1 MRGSLVSAALLL
13 VLSALAVLIVSCA
26 PAATPALPV
35 RQPAPRPVKV
45 ALVLG
50 AGAARGFAHIGVI
63 KVLEENHVPINMV
76 FGTSAGS
83 LVGSLFAYGYSPYQL
98 QKMAISIKKSDL
110 ADFALPDG
118 GFIKGQKLQD
128 FVDRAVRYTPMQ
140 KLKIP
145 FYAVS
150 TDINTGKEVVF
161 GKGDTGM
168 AVRASCSIPGIFQP
182 VDIGGQMYVD
192 GGVTCPLPVE
202 EARRYGADLVIAVD
216 ISSDMDTSRPDGI
229 MGILFKTVDVMYAE
243 LEKEDASKA
252 DVLIRPRVGMI
263 GSGDFSKRDLAI
275 MEGEKAAWKAMPEI
289 MRKLNALKAEGRP
302 AGYSLSLAR

>member
-1 MRGSLVSAALLL
+1 MRSSLVSAALVL
-13 VLSALAVLIVSCA
+13 VLSALTVLAVSCA
-26 PAATPALPV
+26 PSAPPVQTV

-50 AGAARGFAHIGVI
+50 AGAARGFAHIGVL

-76 FGTSAGS
+76 FGASAGS
-83 LVGSLFAYGYSPYQL
+83 FVGSLFAYGYTPFQL
-98 QKMAISIKKSDL
+98 QKMAISIKKGDL
-110 ADFALPDG
+110 ADYTLPG
-118 GFIKGQKLQD
+118 SGFIKGQKLQD
-128 FVDRAVRYTPMQ
+128 FIDRAVRHTPMQ

-145 FYAVS
+145 FYAVA
-150 TDINTGKEVVF
+150 TDINTGKEVIF
-161 GKGDTGM
+161 GRGDTGM

-182 VDIGGQMYVD
+182 VDIGGQLYVD
-192 GGVTCPLPVE
+192 GGVTSPLPVA

-216 ISSDMDTSRPDGI
+216 ISSDMDTGRPDGI
-229 MGILFKTVDVMYAE
+229 MGILFKTVDIMYSK
-243 LEKEDASKA
+243 LEKSGASKA
-252 DVLIRPRVGMI
+252 DVLIRPRVGKI

-289 MRKLNALKAEGRP
+289 MRKLNALKEGRP